1 MQLQKDMP
9 DHHDAELIIKLYDLR
24 REASLREARS
34 ALNSRYWPGSAD
46 EAIEVT
52 RHDHPLYTAFRQVAG
67 YWEMVFGMAH
77 HGIVHPDY
85 LVENSGEGLL
95 LFTRIEPYLDA
106 IRAATNPRYF
116 VHAEWAA
123 RFTEMGRAIAE
134 THRKRIASVKAT
146 RAS

>member
-34 ALNSRYWPGSAD
+34 ALNSRYWPASAE
-46 EAIEVT
+46 EAVEVT
-52 RHDHPLYTAFRQVAG
+52 RPDHPLYTLFRQVAG

-77 HGIVHPDY
+77 HGIVHVDY

-95 LFTRIEPYLDA
+95 LFARVEPYLDA

-116 VHAEWAA
+116 LHAEWAA
-123 RFTEMGRAIAE
+123 KSSEVGRAILE
-134 THRKRIASVKAT
+134 THRKRIASMKGP
-146 RAS
+146 RAP

>member
-1 MQLQKDMP
+1 
-9 DHHDAELIIKLYDLR
+9 
-24 REASLREARS
+24 
-34 ALNSRYWPGSAD
+34 
-46 EAIEVT
+46 
-52 RHDHPLYTAFRQVAG
+52 LYTAFRQVAG